1 MTTKNILKKIKQ
13 KMLGKKYSEKTITTY
28 SFYIKKYLDFLKT
41 KKLTDGT
48 KSVEKF
54 LNLQKEKNISNQT
67 YNLILN
73 ALNFFYTN
81 VHTIVDKLEIKYR
94 KKTKQRLQTLT
105 NQQIKKILDNT
116 KNTKHYLIF
125 ALSYGAGLRLNEIT
139 KLRAK
144 DLDFKNNVIKIC
156 NKQSRQVRTTVLPE
170 SIKNKLEEYV
180 FDKRVSNLVFIN
192 SYEKKMSERSL
203 QQAFTLARMRAKI
216 NKKSSFQSLRHSFAT
231 HLLESGLSTKSLQQ
245 VLGHKNIQ
253 STQIYQKNISTKI
266 VNIKSPL

>member
-105 NQQIKKILDNT
+105 NQQIKK
-116 KNTKHYLIF
+116 
-125 ALSYGAGLRLNEIT
+125 
-139 KLRAK
+139 
-144 DLDFKNNVIKIC
+144 
-156 NKQSRQVRTTVLPE
+156 
-170 SIKNKLEEYV
+170 
-180 FDKRVSNLVFIN
+180 N
-192 SYEKKMSERSL
+192 SG
-203 QQAFTLARMRAKI
+203 Q
-216 NKKSSFQSLRHSFAT
+216 
-231 HLLESGLSTKSLQQ
+231 
-245 VLGHKNIQ
+245 
-253 STQIYQKNISTKI
+253 YQKHKALFNFCFVLWCWFASK
-266 VNIKSPL
+266 